1 MRGPDPRGAVR
12 GEPARR
18 HQQMDVRVVVER
30 PRPRVE
36 HGEDAGRAADPRAIL
51 GDRQHTGGGL
61 AQEGGVDRAL
71 VATRDRPELGRQRE
85 GEGQWRLRHEW

>member
-1 MRGPDPRGAVR
+1 M
-12 GEPARR
+12 
-18 HQQMDVRVVVER
+18 
-30 PRPRVE
+30 E
-36 HGEDAGRAADPRAIL
+36 HGEDAGGAAHPRAIL

-71 VATRDRPELGRQRE
+71 MAPRQNPELGRQRE